1 MSTIQSYRETWEQ
14 REVASLTR
22 DRDRKLDLMN
32 VERDENAEGE
42 EAQMMTD
49 AVDAL
54 ELDADY
60 FDLQM
65 VQDDAQLKEIYDNQ
79 KTLQIE
85 ASWFNEKEDWKKVLT
100 DIKAFKVLKM
110 PNLIMCLFFLNRF
123 DRD

>member
-1 MSTIQSYRETWEQ
+1 
-14 REVASLTR
+14 
-22 DRDRKLDLMN
+22 
-32 VERDENAEGE
+32 
-42 EAQMMTD
+42 MMTD